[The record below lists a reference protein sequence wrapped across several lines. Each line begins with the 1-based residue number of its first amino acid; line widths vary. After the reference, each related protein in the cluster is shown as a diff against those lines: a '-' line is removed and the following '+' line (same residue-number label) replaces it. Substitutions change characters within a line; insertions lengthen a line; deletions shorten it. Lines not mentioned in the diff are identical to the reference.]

1 MDDIIVR
8 LEPIF
13 RDVFDQPELSIS
25 RESSAKTVEGWDSL
39 THVTLVM
46 AVEQEFKVKFG
57 LGELQ
62 DLENVGGM
70 VDLIRRKTS

>member
-1 MDDIIVR
+1 M
-8 LEPIF
+8 
-13 RDVFDQPELSIS
+13 FDQPELSIN

-70 VDLIRRKTS
+70 ADLIRRKAS